1 MPDVF
6 GRFPGHVSARPAE
19 IRVYPSQ
26 IEIWVEFPESGVSIV
41 VDIAEVASV
50 RVEVI
55 LGIPTL
61 SIVDVSGVLVASLAM
76 DATSARRAKALIE
89 QAKSETS

>member
-6 GRFPGHVSARPAE
+6 GRFPGHVSDRPAE

-26 IEIWVEFPESGVSIV
+26 IEIWVEFPENEVSIV
-41 VDIAEVASV
+41 VDRAEVASV
-50 RVEVI
+50 RVEVV

-61 SIVDVSGVLVASLAM
+61 SIVDVSGVPVASLAM

-89 QAKSETS
+89 QGKFETS